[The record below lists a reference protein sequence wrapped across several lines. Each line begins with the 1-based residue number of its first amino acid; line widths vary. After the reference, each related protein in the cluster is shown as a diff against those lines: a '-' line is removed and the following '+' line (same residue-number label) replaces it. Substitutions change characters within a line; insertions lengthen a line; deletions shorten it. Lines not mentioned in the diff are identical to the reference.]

1 MFFCPTC
8 PSLTGFV
15 IIQFSTVSIFN
26 NRNDHAILMD
36 PDRRSLLEDALT
48 ELDLY
53 REYIY
58 RDIQKAIKSRS
69 NYLAALGL
77 STFTEVFGGFY
88 RGDLSQGNSA
98 NNYNEFIKEFFPK
111 PYSEIDDKL
120 RGANLKGLYKQ
131 VRCGLVH
138 EYLIG
143 GNFMVIR
150 KSRDPL
156 NCGIVFIPKLK
167 SVREQKSKH
176 DHLVKFVIEQ
186 YFEDFKGALN
196 CYISKVKN
204 DEYLLAKFECALN
217 SIESPL
223 ARRKKIKGMEKI

>member
-1 MFFCPTC
+1 
-8 PSLTGFV
+8 
-15 IIQFSTVSIFN
+15 
-26 NRNDHAILMD
+26 MD
-36 PDRRSLLEDALT
+36 PERRSLLEDALT
-48 ELDLY
+48 ELELY
-53 REYIY
+53 RKHVCL
-58 RDIQKAIKSRS
+58 DIQKAIESES

-88 RGDLSQGNSA
+88 RGDLSQGNSG

-111 PYSEIDDKL
+111 SYSEVDDKL
-120 RGANLKGLYKQ
+120 RKANLKGLYKQ

-143 GNFMVIR
+143 DNFIVVGN
-150 KSRDPL
+150 SREPV
-156 NCGIVFIPKLK
+156 NCGIVFIPKMK
-167 SVREQKSKH
+167 SVRDQKKKY

-186 YFEDFKGALN
+186 YFKDFKGALD
-196 CYISKVKN
+196 CYICKVKN
-204 DEYLLAKFECALN
+204 DEYLLAKFECALD